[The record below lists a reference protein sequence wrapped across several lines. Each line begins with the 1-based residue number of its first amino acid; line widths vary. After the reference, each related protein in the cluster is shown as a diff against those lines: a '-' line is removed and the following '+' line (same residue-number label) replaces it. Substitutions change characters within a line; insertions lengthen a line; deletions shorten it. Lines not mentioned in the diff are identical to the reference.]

1 MNDLP
6 TTLPPDE
13 ATGWRGDEHRL
24 QVSAAD
30 EAGLATDQVSLELYR
45 KGFIGGL
52 QISDPLDR
60 AMVLRGRTVLDEKQ
74 LKPAIRR
81 IFTHLSL
88 GARNFSL
95 RVDNGEFELRI
106 ADQVAHGSGDATQ
119 AMRRTLLVFAISG
132 LIGLFFLKIASFV
145 SLLVWSAGLLG
156 GASLLRRGIKD
167 GRVRLAARLVDEL
180 AKLAE
185 REQLIL
191 PPSQPATA
199 TPALRSADD
208 LG

>member
-6 TTLPPDE
+6 TTLPPGE
-13 ATGWRGDEHRL
+13 PAGWRGDEHRL

-30 EAGLATDQVSLELYR
+30 EAGLATDEVSLELYR

-52 QISDPLDR
+52 QIRDPLDH
-60 AMVLRGRTVLDEKQ
+60 ALVLRGRTVLGETQ
-74 LKPAIRR
+74 LKPALRR

-95 RVDNGEFELRI
+95 RVDDGEFELRV
-106 ADQVAHGSGDATQ
+106 ADQVARSGGSATE
-119 AMRRTLLVFAISG
+119 AMRRTLLVFVVSG
-132 LIGLFFLKIASFV
+132 FVGLLFLKSASFI
-145 SLLVWSAGLLG
+145 SLLIWSAGLLG
-156 GASLLRRGIKD
+156 GASLLRRGVKD
-167 GRVRLAARLVDEL
+167 GRIQLAARLVDEL

-191 PPSQPATA
+191 PPSEA
-199 TPALRSADD
+199 TPPVPALGSADGLD
-208 LG
+208 